1 MSTRFMK
8 LDVVLRPK
16 KKASKVVDFPL
27 TQKEMKAVIERGKKE
42 NVARNARIE
51 EKIKKQTANNFVKS
65 PACGLRLQASVIL
78 SQKRTDLT
86 RKEMDSVVRRE
97 LKNCS
102 R

>member
-1 MSTRFMK
+1 MK
-8 LDVVLRPK
+8 PDVVLRPK

-27 TQKEMKAVIERGKKE
+27 TQKEMKAAIERGRKE
-42 NVARNARIE
+42 DAERKARIE
-51 EKIKKQTANNFVKS
+51 KKFGKKSTTQNSPQGGFVAQS
-65 PACGLRLQASVIL
+65 HVIL